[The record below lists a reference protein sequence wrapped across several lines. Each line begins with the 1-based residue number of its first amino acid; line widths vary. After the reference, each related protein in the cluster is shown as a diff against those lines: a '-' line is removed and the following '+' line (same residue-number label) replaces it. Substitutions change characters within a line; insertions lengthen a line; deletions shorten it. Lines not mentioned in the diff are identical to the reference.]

1 MTVFRVILHFNP
13 NKKNIFSF
21 LAFHSCVGGCNG
33 CINLN
38 QSANAGLAEALEP
51 LEDKYLKLGLE
62 EQGISRADFWAF
74 AGMIAIEKGASLDI
88 GSVKLPC
95 LVVNNNRICN
105 VAFMAEFEVE
115 HIIQRHNKKDKV
127 VVLLMYVNTGRWTD
141 WCLDF
146 LKRYP
151 RNQYCNY

>member
-1 MTVFRVILHFNP
+1 VLFYISIRKKKKKYVFL
-13 NKKNIFSF
+13 S
-21 LAFHSCVGGCNG
+21 AFHSCVGGCNG

-105 VAFMAEFEVE
+105 VAFMAEFDVNILFKD
-115 HIIQRHNKKDKV
+115 IIRRIR
-127 VVLLMYVNTGRWTD
+127 L
-141 WCLDF
+141 
-146 LKRYP
+146 
-151 RNQYCNY
+151 

>member
-1 MTVFRVILHFNP
+1 MNVIFIRPLLSNDHFFMSHWWSLYV
-13 NKKNIFSF
+13 NKFDCISCNFTFQSEQKKYFF
-21 LAFHSCVGGCNG
+21 LSAFHSCVGGCNG

-38 QSANAGLAEALEP
+38 QSSNAGLAEALEP

-105 VAFMAEFEVE
+105 VAFMAEFDVNILFKD
-115 HIIQRHNKKDKV
+115 IIRRIR
-127 VVLLMYVNTGRWTD
+127 L
-141 WCLDF
+141 
-146 LKRYP
+146 
-151 RNQYCNY
+151 